1 MVVPVRHISYARI
14 DAAIQAKDL
23 RFLLSNRESL
33 SLATEVEMCRLIA
46 EQQPARL
53 DTVSVEWIREFA
65 AQAVGQQRSDYARIV
80 EAFDRFPVNPNLSA
94 SQLVTLCA
102 ARGIEP

>member
-1 MVVPVRHISYARI
+1 MVVHSPHIPFSRI
-14 DAAIQAKDL
+14 DSAIRSGDL
-23 RFLLSNRESL
+23 AFLLAHRESL
-33 SLATEVEMCRLIA
+33 SLASEAEMCRLIA

-65 AQAVGQQRSDYARIV
+65 AQAVGQQRPDYARIV
-80 EAFDRFPVNPNLSA
+80 EAFDRFPVNPDLYA

>member
-1 MVVPVRHISYARI
+1 MVVHAQHIPYSRI
-14 DAAIQAKDL
+14 DSAIRSGDL
-23 RFLLSNRESL
+23 SFLLAHRESL
-33 SLATEVEMCRLIA
+33 SLATEAEMCRLIA

-53 DTVSVEWIREFA
+53 DTFSVEWIREFA
-65 AQAVGQQRSDYARIV
+65 AQAVGQRRPDYARIV
-80 EAFDRFPVNPNLSA
+80 EAFDRFPLNPDLYA